1 MGAGLPAIAVAQ
13 LHGLWLNGRHRGQA
27 RFAVLMIVPTLCV
40 GMRPVT
46 LRVRSLKADAERPL
60 RHSHAERGNER
71 SLGFGVVIG
80 F

>member
-1 MGAGLPAIAVAQ
+1 MPTIAAAQ

-27 RFAVLMIVPTLCV
+27 RFAVFVGLMIVPTLCV
-40 GMRPVT
+40 GMHPVT